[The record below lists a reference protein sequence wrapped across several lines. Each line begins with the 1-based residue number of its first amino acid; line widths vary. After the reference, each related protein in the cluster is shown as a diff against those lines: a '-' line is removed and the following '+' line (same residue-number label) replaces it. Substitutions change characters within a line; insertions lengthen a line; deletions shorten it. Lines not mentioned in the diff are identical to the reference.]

1 MSRCRQGVQHALFAA
16 TLVGTL
22 VGTLAASVA
31 TTVAAQ
37 APKKTKAD
45 SAKKPKAA
53 KTPKA
58 ADASVNATANAPA
71 NVPTNVPKDPDSRLF
86 RSEEVVAVT
95 FTTNLKALRKDKG
108 DQAPWHA
115 ATVSYSDSSA
125 PNGQRVVP
133 VRARTRGIWRLRNCE
148 FPPVRLNFVN
158 KDTKGTLFRDLDEP
172 KLVSYCRA
180 TNMYEQYVLQEYQLY
195 RIYRA
200 LTPASHRVRL
210 LRMSYADSATGKVDQ
225 TRYAFIVE
233 DPTHVAMANGGKIVK
248 LKGADT
254 DDLDPMASTVA
265 FLFNFMIGN
274 TDFSVTGLHNAEL
287 IGLAMGIHLPIA
299 YDFDFAGA
307 INATYATPD
316 PSLPIK
322 RVRDRLYRG
331 PCAFNAQLPDAIKK
345 FEAQKAAIY
354 ALYTDKIGALLE
366 PSVVKQ
372 TLAYFDDFY
381 AILAKPKDT
390 EKYIIRDCRPMT

>member
-1 MSRCRQGVQHALFAA
+1 MSKLLHSVQHLVLSSALMISVASSVA
-16 TLVGTL
+16 VR
-22 VGTLAASVA
+22 LAAQ
-31 TTVAAQ
+31 TPP
-37 APKKTKAD
+37 PKKEKATAKDAAKAD
-45 SAKKPKAA
+45 TTKKPKKP
-53 KTPKA
+53 KTE
-58 ADASVNATANAPA
+58 DTTA
-71 NVPTNVPKDPDSRLF
+71 NVPKDPDSRLF
-86 RSEEVVAVT
+86 RSEDVVAVT

-115 ATVSYSDSSA
+115 ATRPYSDSGM
-125 PNGQRVVP
+125 PTGQRVVP

-158 KDTKGTLFRDLDEP
+158 KETKGTLWRDLDEP

-180 TNMYEQYVLQEYQLY
+180 TSMYEQFVLQEYQLY
-195 RIYRA
+195 RIYR
-200 LTPASHRVRL
+200 LITPASHRVRL

-233 DPTHVAMANGGKIVK
+233 DPAHVAMAAGGKIVK
-248 LKGADT
+248 LKGAGV
-254 DDLDPMASTVA
+254 DDLDPMAATLA
-265 FLFNFMIGN
+265 FLFQFMIGN

-287 IGLAMGIHLPIA
+287 IGLAMGVHLPIA

-307 INATYATPD
+307 INAPYATPD

-331 PCAFNAQLPDAIKK
+331 ACAYNAQVPEAIKK

-372 TLAYFDDFY
+372 TLAYFDEFY
-381 AILAKPKDT
+381 AILSKPKDVD
-390 EKYIIRDCRPMT
+390 KYIIRDCRPMT

>member
-1 MSRCRQGVQHALFAA
+1 MSRRLRGIQRLMLSA
-16 TLVGTL
+16 TLTVSVAASLATH
-22 VGTLAASVA
+22 LAAQ
-31 TTVAAQ
+31 TPP
-37 APKKTKAD
+37 PKKAKAAAKVDATKKD
-45 SAKKPKAA
+45 KKPKS
-53 KTPKA
+53 
-58 ADASVNATANAPA
+58 ADTTANI
-71 NVPTNVPKDPDSRLF
+71 PKDPNSRLF
-86 RSEEVVAVT
+86 RSEDVIAVT

-115 ATVSYSDSSA
+115 ATLSYADSTA
-125 PNGQRVVP
+125 PTGRHVVP

-158 KDTKGTLFRDLDEP
+158 KETKGTLWRDLDEP

-180 TNMYEQYVLQEYQLY
+180 TNMYEQFVLQEYQLY
-195 RIYRA
+195 RIYRQ

-233 DPTHVAMANGGKIVK
+233 DPAHVAMAAGGKLVK
-248 LKGADT
+248 LKGAGA
-254 DDLDPMASTVA
+254 DDLDPMAATIA
-265 FLFNFMIGN
+265 FLFQYMIGN

-307 INATYATPD
+307 INAPYATPD

-331 PCAFNAQLPDAIKK
+331 ACAYNAQLPEAIKT

-366 PSVVKQ
+366 PGVVKQ

-381 AILAKPKDT
+381 AILSKPKDV
-390 EKYIIRDCRPMT
+390 EKHIIRDCRPMT